1 MRVGGDS
8 VCLVDYSD
16 RSAVP
21 RCFPTV
27 RADEFPQNTLP
38 TSFDFAYETL
48 RIDYFG
54 HTCYLS
60 YTKERLSQEVSR
72 VAKRKKYITETV
84 FAPYLIH
91 SFHPKSPLSPWD
103 ERPLI

>member
-1 MRVGGDS
+1 MWRTRNS
-8 VCLVDYSD
+8 IQTKKKRKPPLKNLI
-16 RSAVP
+16 
-21 RCFPTV
+21 T
-27 RADEFPQNTLP
+27 
-38 TSFDFAYETL
+38 DFAYETL

-54 HTCYLS
+54 HTFYLS

-72 VAKRKKYITETV
+72 VAERKKYITETV

-91 SFHPKSPLSPWD
+91 SFHPKPPLSPWD